1 MSFCP
6 TWAVPIIRGLRLS
19 RSAPPN
25 RSSAPLP
32 GSSGEDP
39 NKFYRPTST
48 ARACG
53 SPPAWRSSPT
63 ITSALR
69 SRASQLPDQP
79 QDKKQEAR
87 RELIELGW
95 THWDYPETPEFQKV
109 PRIGT
114 IGPHLFDTIIQTPHR
129 FLTKQKLHRY
139 CKLGIEGKSS
149 GDRRQSNS

>member
-1 MSFCP
+1 M
-6 TWAVPIIRGLRLS
+6 
-19 RSAPPN
+19 
-25 RSSAPLP
+25 
-32 GSSGEDP
+32 
-39 NKFYRPTST
+39 
-48 ARACG
+48 
-53 SPPAWRSSPT
+53 

-87 RELIELGW
+87 RGPIEFGR
-95 THWDYPETPEFQKV
+95 THWDYPELPEFQKI

-114 IGPHLFDTIIQTPHR
+114 ISPHLFDTIIQAPRR

-149 GDRRQSNS
+149 GDRRQSSS